1 MSVFLREVK
10 IKISEKDYLDFLKA
24 SNGYNLTIEEKIL
37 EIINYYVIIE
47 RKRMRLEKMK
57 IRFKPL
63 LQFRISNFLVIFG
76 FVSYH
81 NKGSLCHSLLSQQ
94 LMCL

>member
-1 MSVFLREVK
+1 MLESAFLREIR

-47 RKRMRLEKMK
+47 RKRMTIEKM
-57 IRFKPL
+57 RTRLKPL
-63 LQFRISNFLVIFG
+63 TLEN
-76 FVSYH
+76 Y
-81 NKGSLCHSLLSQQ
+81 
-94 LMCL
+94 

>member
-1 MSVFLREVK
+1 MREIR

-24 SNGYNLTIEEKIL
+24 SNGHNLTIEEKIL

-47 RKRMRLEKMK
+47 RKRMKLEKMK

-63 LQFRISNFLVIFG
+63 T
-76 FVSYH
+76 
-81 NKGSLCHSLLSQQ
+81 
-94 LMCL
+94 

>member
-1 MSVFLREVK
+1 MNICSVFLREIR

-24 SNGYNLTIEEKIL
+24 SNRYNLTIEEKIL

-47 RKRMRLEKMK
+47 RKRMKLEKMK

-63 LQFRISNFLVIFG
+63 A
-76 FVSYH
+76 
-81 NKGSLCHSLLSQQ
+81 
-94 LMCL
+94 

>member
-47 RKRMRLEKMK
+47 RKRMKLEKMK

-63 LQFRISNFLVIFG
+63 QNQIN
-76 FVSYH
+76 H
-81 NKGSLCHSLLSQQ
+81 K
-94 LMCL
+94 

>member
-1 MSVFLREVK
+1 MVPWLMLSCLCIDQLLSLSFKLVFLREIK

-47 RKRMRLEKMK
+47 RKRMKLEKMK
-57 IRFKPL
+57 VRFKPL
-63 LQFRISNFLVIFG
+63 QS
-76 FVSYH
+76 
-81 NKGSLCHSLLSQQ
+81 
-94 LMCL
+94 

>member
-1 MSVFLREVK
+1 MLICDSIDQLLSLSFKLVFLREIK

-47 RKRMRLEKMK
+47 RKRLKLEKMK

-63 LQFRISNFLVIFG
+63 NS
-76 FVSYH
+76 S
-81 NKGSLCHSLLSQQ
+81 
-94 LMCL
+94 

>member
-1 MSVFLREVK
+1 MLICDSIDQLLSLSFKLVFLREIK

-47 RKRMRLEKMK
+47 RKRMKLEKMK

-63 LQFRISNFLVIFG
+63 NS
-76 FVSYH
+76 S
-81 NKGSLCHSLLSQQ
+81 
-94 LMCL
+94 

>member
-1 MSVFLREVK
+1 MREIR
-10 IKISEKDYLDFLKA
+10 IKISEKDYLDFLKV

-47 RKRMRLEKMK
+47 RKRMKLEKMK

-63 LQFRISNFLVIFG
+63 A
-76 FVSYH
+76 
-81 NKGSLCHSLLSQQ
+81 
-94 LMCL
+94 

>member
-1 MSVFLREVK
+1 MLSCLFIDQLLSLNFSVHSLWEVK
-10 IKISEKDYLDFLKA
+10 IKISEKNYLDFLKA

-47 RKRMRLEKMK
+47 RKRMKLEKMK

-63 LQFRISNFLVIFG
+63 QN
-76 FVSYH
+76 
-81 NKGSLCHSLLSQQ
+81 
-94 LMCL
+94 

>member
-1 MSVFLREVK
+1 MREIK
-10 IKISEKDYLDFLKA
+10 IKINEKDYLDFLRA

-47 RKRMRLEKMK
+47 RKRMKLEKMK

-63 LQFRISNFLVIFG
+63 ES
-76 FVSYH
+76 
-81 NKGSLCHSLLSQQ
+81 
-94 LMCL
+94 

>member
-1 MSVFLREVK
+1 MREIR

-24 SNGYNLTIEEKIL
+24 SDGHSLTIEEKIL

-47 RKRMRLEKMK
+47 RKRMKLEKMN

-63 LQFRISNFLVIFG
+63 T
-76 FVSYH
+76 
-81 NKGSLCHSLLSQQ
+81 
-94 LMCL
+94 

>member
-1 MSVFLREVK
+1 MLSYFYIDQLLSLKTIFVFLREVK

-24 SNGYNLTIEEKIL
+24 LNGYNLTIEEKIL

-47 RKRMRLEKMK
+47 RKRMKLEKMK

-63 LQFRISNFLVIFG
+63 VN
-76 FVSYH
+76 
-81 NKGSLCHSLLSQQ
+81 
-94 LMCL
+94 

>member
-1 MSVFLREVK
+1 LREIR
-10 IKISEKDYLDFLKA
+10 IKINEKDYLDFLKA

-47 RKRMRLEKMK
+47 RKRMKLEKMN

-63 LQFRISNFLVIFG
+63 IQ
-76 FVSYH
+76 
-81 NKGSLCHSLLSQQ
+81 
-94 LMCL
+94 